1 MPMRDEL
8 PQVRRLSMN
17 RSESPLSRACDFSP
31 FLRDLPQPARTRAD
45 FLERGAAAAVEAAL
59 AVSADTVD
67 AELRQRR
74 TGVALAIALG
84 DLTDEFTFE
93 DATRRLSDF
102 ADSAIESALISALKE
117 RLPGA
122 EVRGITAIAL
132 GKLGSRE
139 LNYSSDVDLLLLFD
153 PEVMPRGAR
162 RPHEG
167 AVRVGRG

>member
-1 MPMRDEL
+1 MVGIERPTGLEVSLNVPNARRTDASSTPVDEAG
-8 PQVRRLSMN
+8 RKAA
-17 RSESPLSRACDFSP
+17 LSRARDFSP
-31 FLRDLPQPARTRAD
+31 FLRDIAAAGPDLAQT
-45 FLERGAAAAVEAAL
+45 FLEQGAAAAVEAAL

-74 TGVALAIALG
+74 TGVALTIALG
-84 DLTDEFTFE
+84 DLAGEFTFE

-102 ADSAIESALISALKE
+102 ADSAIESALTSALKE

-139 LNYSSDVDLLLLFD
+139 LN
-153 PEVMPRGAR
+153 
-162 RPHEG
+162 
-167 AVRVGRG
+167 